1 MCRTVKRRNQRSQ
14 ARGAEVA
21 RWQAE
26 VPGPVQTGRQAAEV
40 VAVAAVSAEV
50 AVLVSEAWVQPAR
63 LEKPEERAVA
73 AGQEASELP
82 RAHL

>member
-40 VAVAAVSAEV
+40 VAAVSAEV